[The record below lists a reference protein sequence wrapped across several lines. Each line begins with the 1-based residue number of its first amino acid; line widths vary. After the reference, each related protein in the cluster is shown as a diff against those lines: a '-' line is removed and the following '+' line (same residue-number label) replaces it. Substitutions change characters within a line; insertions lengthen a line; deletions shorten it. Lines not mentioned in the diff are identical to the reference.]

1 MPTGQCH
8 GSSSTPCLSLL
19 QLVRPDGVC
28 VHVEGM
34 QVPHF
39 AGELGVRHRSCAT
52 GEQRPGCRV
61 LQERSPRGSRRD
73 MTPWGQCWGDPG
85 CSVPLQI
92 DFCCGN
98 SLRLGPSCCWVG
110 RRGSF
115 WEQRCGAAPSL
126 PDTPARVSGS
136 CGSAG
141 TAPTRVTLAGSRA
154 GGGGVSSHPE
164 LLLLVLSLWSTKR
177 R

>member
-1 MPTGQCH
+1 M
-8 GSSSTPCLSLL
+8 GSVCMWRACRCLTS
-19 QLVRPDGVC
+19 QENLVSGT
-28 VHVEGM
+28 EA
-34 QVPHF
+34 VPQESKDQA
-39 AGELGVRHRSCAT
+39 AGCYR
-52 GEQRPGCRV
+52 
-61 LQERSPRGSRRD
+61 RSPRGSRRD
-73 MTPWGQCWGDPG
+73 VTPWGQCWGDPG

-98 SLRLGPSCCWVG
+98 SLWLGPSCCWVG

-115 WEQRCGAAPSL
+115 WEQRCGSAPSL

-136 CGSAG
+136 RGSAG
-141 TAPTRVTLAGSRA
+141 MAPTPITLAGSRA